1 MGSKLQHSASK
12 RILGLLVSW
21 PLLLSAFAQQPNQW
35 RGLTLHQSTMRDA
48 VAKLGKPKKIRE
60 NQKFQTV
67 LDEFVDKSKRYA
79 KLEYRR
85 LEKMKGA
92 NLYFLDGKL
101 EIIELTLEQKINP
114 NRLEEI
120 YQTPFSLLKT
130 TGALCPETEEG
141 ELYSEIVPVIYD
153 LFGKTEHSYIVARV
167 KWGVFSQIEA
177 GTAGRD
183 SGDDL
188 CGEVDSIQLIST
200 SLER

>member
-1 MGSKLQHSASK
+1 MSGELQCSTSK
-12 RILGLLVSW
+12 RILVLVASWSLLFPALAEKSK
-21 PLLLSAFAQQPNQW
+21 QW
-35 RGLTLHQSTMRDA
+35 RGLTLHQSTMGDA
-48 VAKLGKPKKIRE
+48 VAELGRPKKIRE

-85 LEKMKGA
+85 LEKMTGA

-141 ELYSEIVPVIYD
+141 ELYSEIVPVTYD
-153 LFGKTEHSYIVARV
+153 LFGRTEHSYIVARV

-177 GTAGRD
+177 GRAGKD
-183 SGDDL
+183 SADDL